1 MELFGLKKV
10 NGNRLKSDRLFVILD
25 ITNFYC
31 MSEEKL
37 GLNTICT
44 HIGEIKDEQFK
55 GAVSPIYMS
64 TSYAFENVDVKR
76 YPRYFNTPNQAY
88 LSKKIAALEHAEAAM
103 IFASGMAAI
112 STVFFALLKAGDHIV
127 VQNTLYGG
135 TANFIREEFPKHG
148 IEFTFTNGYDVSD
161 FSAAIRPNTKVIHIE
176 TPSNPL
182 LTITDI
188 KAVANLAKSN
198 NIISTI
204 DNTFAS
210 PVNQNPI
217 DLGID
222 IVMHS
227 ATKYLG
233 GHSDILAGAVA
244 SSNQHM
250 ETIWNVGKNLGGSL
264 SDFTVWMLERS
275 IKTLGLRVKAQNR
288 NAKKLAKFLQDHDA
302 VKKVYY
308 PGLQNHP
315 QHALAKSQM
324 KGFGGML
331 SFELIDSLNAN
342 EFLSALKLIKPSMSL
357 AGVESTMLLPYS
369 TSHALL
375 TQEQRDALGITNNLI
390 RFSVGIESKR
400 DLMLDI
406 EQAIQFINS

>member
-1 MELFGLKKV
+1 
-10 NGNRLKSDRLFVILD
+10 
-25 ITNFYC
+25 

-44 HIGEIKDEQFK
+44 HVGEIKDEQFK

-64 TSYAFENVDVKR
+64 TSYQFEDVDVKR
-76 YPRYFNTPNQAY
+76 YPRYFNTPNQEF

-103 IFASGMAAI
+103 IFGSGMAAI
-112 STVFFALLKAGDHIV
+112 STTLFAFLKAGDHLV

-135 TANFIREEFPKHG
+135 TTNFIREEFSKHN
-148 IEFTFTNGYDVSD
+148 IEYTFTNGFNVSD
-161 FSAAIRPNTKVIHIE
+161 FENAIKPNTKLILIE

-188 KAVANLAKSN
+188 KAVADLAKSKG
-198 NIISTI
+198 IVTCI

-233 GHSDILAGAVA
+233 GHSDILAGAIA
-244 SSNQHM
+244 SSNEHID
-250 ETIWNVGKNLGGSL
+250 TIWNVGKNLGGSL

-288 NAKKLAKFLQDHDA
+288 NAKKMAKFLDTHIDI
-302 VKKVYY
+302 KKVYY
-308 PGLQNHP
+308 PGLKSHP
-315 QHALAKSQM
+315 QYELAKSQM

-331 SFELIDSLNAN
+331 SFELADGLDASQ
-342 EFLSALKLIKPSMSL
+342 FQKALKLIKPSMSL
-357 AGVESTMLLPYS
+357 AGVESTMLSPHK

-375 TQEQRDALGITNNLI
+375 TQEQRDSLGISDNLI
-390 RFSVGIESKR
+390 RFSVGIESRK
-400 DLMLDI
+400 DLMNDI
-406 EQAIQFINS
+406 EQAIHSVKKSQLIS